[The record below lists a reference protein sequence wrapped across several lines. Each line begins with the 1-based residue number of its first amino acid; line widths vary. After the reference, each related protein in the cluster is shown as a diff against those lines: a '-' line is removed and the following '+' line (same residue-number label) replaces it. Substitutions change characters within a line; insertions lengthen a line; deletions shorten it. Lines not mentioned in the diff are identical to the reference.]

1 MKTQR
6 IFERELNACFQTFYG
21 YAFAAFVLLTAGIY
35 TVLSC
40 LKGGSADFT
49 QVPRSMTF
57 TFLIAIPILT
67 MRTFAEER
75 RQKTELLLYALPVRI
90 SQIVAGKFLG
100 LCGVIALPVLIM
112 ALYPPLLRLY
122 GNVDLPAAYCAL
134 IGFYLLGISLASIGL
149 FLSAQ
154 TDSQATAAGMNF
166 AATLLLFFLS
176 TLAKLVSNSSS
187 ATLAAAAILLLLPAG
202 ALYAM
207 AKSWRA
213 CACCA
218 AVLETANAVCYF
230 LLPERFSGGFPALMR
245 RLSVFDRYYVFL
257 DGIFDWTGVCY
268 LLSVTV
274 FFLLLTVLS
283 LEKRRWS
290 E

>member
-1 MKTQR
+1 M
-6 IFERELNACFQTFYG
+6 
-21 YAFAAFVLLTAGIY
+21 
-35 TVLSC
+35 S
-40 LKGGSADFT
+40 
-49 QVPRSMTF
+49 
-57 TFLIAIPILT
+57 
-67 MRTFAEER
+67 
-75 RQKTELLLYALPVRI
+75 
-90 SQIVAGKFLG
+90 
-100 LCGVIALPVLIM
+100 
-112 ALYPPLLRLY
+112 
-122 GNVDLPAAYCAL
+122 
-134 IGFYLLGISLASIGL
+134 
-149 FLSAQ
+149 
-154 TDSQATAAGMNF
+154 F

-207 AKSWRA
+207 TKSWRA

>member
-1 MKTQR
+1 MKAQR

-21 YAFAAFVLLTAGIY
+21 YAFATFVLLTAGIY

-100 LCGVIALPVLIM
+100 LCGVISLPVLIM

-134 IGFYLLGISLASIGL
+134 IGFYL
-149 FLSAQ
+149 
-154 TDSQATAAGMNF
+154 AGDQPRVDRP
-166 AATLLLFFLS
+166 
-176 TLAKLVSNSSS
+176 VSF
-187 ATLAAAAILLLLPAG
+187 
-202 ALYAM
+202 
-207 AKSWRA
+207 RA
-213 CACCA
+213 
-218 AVLETANAVCYF
+218 
-230 LLPERFSGGFPALMR
+230 
-245 RLSVFDRYYVFL
+245 
-257 DGIFDWTGVCY
+257 DG
-268 LLSVTV
+268 
-274 FFLLLTVLS
+274 
-283 LEKRRWS
+283 
-290 E
+290 

>member
-154 TDSQATAAGMNF
+154 TDSQAAAAGMSF

-176 TLAKLVSNSSS
+176 TLAKLVSNSPT

-207 AKSWRA
+207 TKSWRA
-213 CACCA
+213 SACCA
-218 AVLETANAVCYF
+218 AVLEAANAVCYF
-230 LLPERFSGGFPALMR
+230 LLPERFSGGFPALVR